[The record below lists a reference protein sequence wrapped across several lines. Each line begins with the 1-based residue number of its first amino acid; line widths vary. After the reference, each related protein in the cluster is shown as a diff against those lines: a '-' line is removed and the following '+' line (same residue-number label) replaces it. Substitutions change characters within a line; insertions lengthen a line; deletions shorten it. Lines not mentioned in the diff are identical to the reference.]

1 MKNRAARGVSEG
13 ENNKGPCT
21 SSKFHFSKGK
31 YGNIV
36 LAWHGVLI
44 RKAKANFRDICAE
57 AQKIYGVT
65 DGGNQ
70 PAQAQVDLEIR
81 TRVSLDSESEGD
93 DDSSNEGLE
102 NYQNSDRDVDYR
114 TQAGSSIGDN
124 DDVDDGGHLE
134 YDVHNP
140 EHNNHQ
146 EVYNHAGLS
155 RLGGHSG
162 TK

>member
-1 MKNRAARGVSEG
+1 M
-13 ENNKGPCT
+13 
-21 SSKFHFSKGK
+21 FHFSKGK

-36 LAWHGVLI
+36 LTWHGVLI

-57 AQKIYGVT
+57 ARKIYSVT

-70 PAQAQVDLEIR
+70 LAQAQVDPEIR
-81 TRVSLDSESEGD
+81 THVGLDSESEGD
-93 DDSSNEGLE
+93 NDSSNEGRE
-102 NYQNSDRDVDYR
+102 NYQNSDHDVDYR
-114 TQAGSSIGDN
+114 TQAGSSVGDN
-124 DDVDDGGHLE
+124 DDMDDGNDQNKANGHLE

-140 EHNNHQ
+140 EHDNHQ
-146 EVYNHAGLS
+146 EVYNHAGPS